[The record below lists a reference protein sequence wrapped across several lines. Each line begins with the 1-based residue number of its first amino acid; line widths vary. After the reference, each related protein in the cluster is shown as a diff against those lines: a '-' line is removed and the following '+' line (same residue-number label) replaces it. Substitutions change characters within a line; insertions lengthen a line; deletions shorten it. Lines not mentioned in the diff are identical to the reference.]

1 MQPKTP
7 YLSPKFATYVQDFLL
22 DRGIEPSEFF
32 DIEEFPHKNV
42 QELSPAINIDYVAD
56 MFEIVSKKLDK
67 PLFGLELAQGFHF
80 DSSSMIILAMLSAK
94 NASGLLETLLKYDK
108 YVDTAISLEFTIINN
123 EGCLS
128 LELLSPEGTNTAQ
141 ISLFLVFLLLLSLQR
156 ATRTIPKVN
165 KICLVDQFNSDDIKQ
180 KVDLRNTK
188 FERSINKNYIFFDL
202 QYLKTKLNSHNELLH
217 EVICTALDKYYSY
230 RSGRCDIIDIVSRE
244 ILIQNKTSLP
254 TIITIARALNMSERS
269 LRRLLSEHDITFKE
283 LKSEVFLQ
291 RASYYLEYTNM
302 TISQIAYELGYSEP
316 SSFNRAFKSYCDQTP
331 DVFRKKNSNIN

>member
-22 DRGIEPSEFF
+22 DRGIEPNEFF

-42 QELSPAINIDYVAD
+42 QELSPAINIDYVAE

-94 NASGLLETLLKYDK
+94 NATGLLETLLKYDK

-141 ISLFLVFLLLLSLQR
+141 ISLFLGRVDLCSIKNKR
-156 ATRTIPKVN
+156 HVN
-165 KICLVDQFNSDDIKQ
+165 KV
-180 KVDLRNTK
+180 
-188 FERSINKNYIFFDL
+188 
-202 QYLKTKLNSHNELLH
+202 
-217 EVICTALDKYYSY
+217 
-230 RSGRCDIIDIVSRE
+230 
-244 ILIQNKTSLP
+244 
-254 TIITIARALNMSERS
+254 
-269 LRRLLSEHDITFKE
+269 
-283 LKSEVFLQ
+283 
-291 RASYYLEYTNM
+291 
-302 TISQIAYELGYSEP
+302 
-316 SSFNRAFKSYCDQTP
+316 
-331 DVFRKKNSNIN
+331 